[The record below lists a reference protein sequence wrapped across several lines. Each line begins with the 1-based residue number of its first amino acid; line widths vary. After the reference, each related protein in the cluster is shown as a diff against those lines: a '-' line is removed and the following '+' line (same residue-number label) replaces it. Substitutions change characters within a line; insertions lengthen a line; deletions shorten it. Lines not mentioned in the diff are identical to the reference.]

1 MPAAATLVFRDDDD
15 NNDDVN
21 DEDDDD
27 DNNDDNDIGVNEPGN
42 NPLVFTRK
50 RIKFIYLFFL
60 RLVVHVFCWET
71 EPAQFVSKQNWTSE
85 ENRAASKKPIRIK
98 DCN

>member
-1 MPAAATLVFRDDDD
+1 MPAAATLVFRYDDDDNDND

-60 RLVVHVFCWET
+60 RPCFF
-71 EPAQFVSKQNWTSE
+71 PG
-85 ENRAASKKPIRIK
+85 NRTNSICLKTKLSI
-98 DCN
+98 

>member
-1 MPAAATLVFRDDDD
+1 MPAAATLVFRYDDDDNDND

-71 EPAQFVSKQNWTSE
+71 EPAQFVSKQN
-85 ENRAASKKPIRIK
+85 
-98 DCN
+98 